1 MKIGMIFPGQG
12 SQYLGM
18 GKEFFDKER
27 IVQEFFEEACV
38 CLDKNFIKLCFASSD
53 RELVETTNAQTSIFL
68 VSAAI
73 STLLNKKYGIK
84 PSLVAGHSLG
94 EYSAI
99 FTAGGISFPDGLY
112 LLKKRSQFMDEA
124 TKDSPGIMIAAI
136 GISFERVKLICEQ
149 YDDPDD
155 TIKVAQVVNFNTPKQ
170 VVISGTRRELENIKE
185 DIETFGGKGIILN
198 VAGAFHSRLMK
209 GAEKRFAPY
218 LTKVDFKELQVP
230 VINNVAA
237 EEITT
242 PEQAQESLVKQ
253 TSSPILW
260 WQAMQHFQ
268 DCDVIIEVGPNDKMG
283 RMLKREWPDKCII
296 SVNSQKDIE
305 QLLQHIESHPHEPD
319 KAPTAS

>member
-18 GKEFFDKER
+18 GKEFFDNER

-53 RELVETTNAQTSIFL
+53 RDLVETTNAQTSIFL

-73 STLLNKKYGIK
+73 STLLKQKYGIE

-99 FTAGGISFPDGLY
+99 FAAGAISFPDGLY

-124 TKDSPGIMIAAI
+124 TKECPGTMLAVI
-136 GISFERVKLICEQ
+136 GISYERVQRICEQ

-155 TIKVAQVVNFNTPKQ
+155 TIRVAQVVNFNTPRQ
-170 VVISGTRRELENIKE
+170 VVISGTSRELQNIKE
-185 DIETFGGKGIILN
+185 DIETFGGRAIMLN
-198 VAGAFHSRLMK
+198 VGGAFHSRLMNR
-209 GAEKRFAPY
+209 AEKKFAPY
-218 LTKVDFKELQVP
+218 LIKVDFSSLRIPLV
-230 VINNVAA
+230 NNVAA
-237 EEITT
+237 EEITSA
-242 PEQAQESLVKQ
+242 EQVQESLVKQ

-260 WQAMQHFQ
+260 WQAMQYFQ
-268 DCDVIIEVGPNDKMG
+268 DCDVIVEVGPNNKYG
-283 RMLKREWPDKCII
+283 RMLQLEWPDKCII

-305 QLLQHIESHPHEPD
+305 QLLTHLESHPRE
-319 KAPTAS
+319 